1 MISKDRQGNKES
13 LEARREKRPART
25 ACDAR
30 PRLAAASAQAL
41 VRAAGQRSDFAGE
54 LELD

>member
-1 MISKDRQGNKES
+1 MISKDRRGNKES
-13 LEARREKRPART
+13 FEACKARAQRRGG
-25 ACDAR
+25 
-30 PRLAAASAQAL
+30 AALRCCESAQPL